1 MKIEQLLDKKEARE
15 VGILKKV
22 ILAGGRIADTDLVTY
37 LGVSKASLESDLKE
51 LSYHLKPYEKDCSL
65 FYDGQWVALHLS
77 DTFSISTIV
86 DEYIHES
93 IKFQL
98 IDYLFHYR
106 EFTIAQ
112 LTTKFMISESSLF
125 RRIKELNQLL
135 AEFELKI
142 RNGQLKGEELQIRYF
157 YFQIYWFL
165 TPYDIHQE
173 KTMTVQNFRI
183 IEALEKA
190 LNLTFD
196 EHSKLKL
203 SLWLT
208 ISKKRIA
215 VQPKIHKELYKKSRS
230 YEQDPFF
237 KRLRAFVIRFFSRYP
252 LEIDEEESL
261 LHFIFLMSMSV
272 LANADFDQYSLTRGR
287 RTPTSLADTFVL
299 EHVILY
305 YRPKK
310 FFPELEKKIY
320 YYFSQIHS
328 RLYFF
333 KGELELFDRKNIWE
347 KEQQLSSHQLAD
359 FSKVLLNTSLETFG
373 EVYEP
378 GNNLH
383 EWSLVKYL
391 SVMAI
396 IDFEIV
402 GETRIG
408 IDVKMDQLYKEVLT
422 QVLVLSLKNL
432 NGVLIEPYEANHS
445 YDLIITNVFKAQVYP
460 TVSEVY
466 ILSELGSAYD
476 IKQIRKRIR
485 ELYGKNV

>member
-1 MKIEQLLDKKEARE
+1 MKIEGLLDKKEARE
-15 VGILKKV
+15 VRILKKV
-22 ILAGGRIADTDLVTY
+22 ILAGGRIKDTELIDY
-37 LGVSKASLESDLKE
+37 LGVSKASFESDLKE
-51 LSYHLKPYEKDCSL
+51 LSYYLKPYDQDCTL
-65 FYDGQWVALHLS
+65 FYDGRWLAIQMS
-77 DTFSISTIV
+77 DQFSINKV
-86 DEYIHES
+86 LDDYIRAS

-98 IDYLFHYR
+98 IDYLFRYR

-125 RRIKELNQLL
+125 RKIKELNQLL
-135 AEFELKI
+135 KEFALKI
-142 RNGQLKGEELQIRYF
+142 SNGQLKGEEIQIRYF

-165 TPYDIHQE
+165 TPYENHQE
-173 KTMTVQNFRI
+173 KTLTVQNSRI

-190 LNLTFD
+190 LALSFE
-196 EHSKLKL
+196 EHSKLKI

-208 ISKKRIA
+208 ISKKRVP
-215 VQPKIHKELYKKSRS
+215 VQTKMFKELYRKSQV

-237 KRLRAFVIRFFSRYP
+237 KTLRSFVLRFFSRYP

-261 LHFIFLMSMSV
+261 LHFVFLLSMSV
-272 LANADFDQYSLTRGR
+272 FSESDFAEYNLIRGR

-305 YRPKK
+305 YRPQK
-310 FFPELEKKIY
+310 FFPELEKKIL

-333 KGELELFDRKNIWE
+333 KGELELFDRENIWQ
-347 KEQQLSSHQLAD
+347 KEQNLSSHQLAD
-359 FSKVLLNTSLETFG
+359 FSRVLLEKSLDCFGQRYET
-373 EVYEP
+373 
-378 GNNLH
+378 NNSLY

-391 SVMAI
+391 SVLAI

-408 IDVKMDQLYKEVLT
+408 IDLKMDHLYKEVMT

-432 NGVLIEPYEANHS
+432 NGLMIEPYNPKKT
-445 YDLIITNVFKAQVYP
+445 YDLMITNVMRANAYRAVK
-460 TVSEVY
+460 EVY
-466 ILSELGSAYD
+466 VLSELGSAYD
-476 IKQIRKRIR
+476 INQIRMKIR
-485 ELYGKNV
+485 ELHKER

>member
-1 MKIEQLLDKKEARE
+1 MKIEELLDKKEARE

-22 ILAGGRIADTDLVTY
+22 ILSGGRITDAELLVY
-37 LGVSKASLESDLKE
+37 LGVSKASFESDLTE
-51 LSYHLKPYEKDCSL
+51 LAYYLKPYEHDCSL
-65 FYDGQWVALHLS
+65 FYDGQWVVIQMS
-77 DTFSISTIV
+77 DQFSINQV
-86 DEYIHES
+86 LDDYVRAS

-98 IDYLFHYR
+98 IDHLFHYR

-125 RRIKELNQLL
+125 RKIKELNQLL
-135 AEFELKI
+135 KEFGLKI

-157 YFQIYWFL
+157 FFQIYWFL
-165 TPYDIHQE
+165 TPYEVHQE
-173 KTMTVQNFRI
+173 KTLTVQNARI

-190 LNLTFD
+190 LNLSFE
-196 EHSKLKL
+196 EHGRLKI

-208 ISKKRIA
+208 ISKKRIV
-215 VQPKIHKELYKKSRS
+215 VQQKIFKELSVKSQL

-237 KRLRAFVIRFFSRYP
+237 KLLRSFVLRFISRYP

-261 LHFIFLMSMSV
+261 LHFIFLTSMSV
-272 LANADFDQYSLTRGR
+272 LAESDFADYSLIRGR

-305 YRPKK
+305 YRPQK
-310 FFPELEKKIY
+310 FFPELEKKIL

-333 KGELELFDRKNIWE
+333 KGELELFDRENIWQ
-347 KEQQLSSHQLAD
+347 KEQSLSSHQLSD
-359 FSKVLLNTSLETFG
+359 FSHVLLEKSLECFA
-373 EVYEP
+373 ESYEE
-378 GNNLH
+378 GNSLH

-391 SVMAI
+391 SVLAI

-402 GETRIG
+402 GEIRIG
-408 IDVKMDQLYKEVLT
+408 IDLKMDHLYKEVLT

-432 NGVLIEPYEANHS
+432 NGLTIEPYNS
-445 YDLIITNVFKAQVYP
+445 KKWYDLMITNSIKPNMYRSVK
-460 TVSEVY
+460 EVY
-466 ILSELGSAYD
+466 VLSELGSTYD
-476 IKQIRKRIR
+476 INQIRMKIR
-485 ELYGKNV
+485 ALHHKK